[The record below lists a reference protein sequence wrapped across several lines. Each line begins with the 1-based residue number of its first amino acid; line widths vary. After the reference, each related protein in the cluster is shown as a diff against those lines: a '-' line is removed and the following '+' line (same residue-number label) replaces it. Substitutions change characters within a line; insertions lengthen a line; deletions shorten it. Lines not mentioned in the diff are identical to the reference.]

1 MLIQIKDK
9 YMIKKTLG
17 SLVIMSAL
25 VLAGCVLV
33 VNASTV
39 TGDLNTGLN
48 TNVGSMDG
56 IVVAAPTLSP
66 AASTYT
72 SAQTVTLSAS
82 GATKICY
89 TTDDTTPSCA
99 TSITCTTGTALA
111 SGGTITISSTDT
123 IKSAACYNN
132 NSTGP
137 VATSAYTINISSN
150 SGGGGGG
157 STVSSCSSISY
168 SDWGACNG
176 SFQFRQVSS
185 RTPSGCSLTTAQ
197 QLSLQRACVADS
209 GPVQSGDDSG
219 QTPVSNDSGSELGS
233 QANQTSDVDVQAVMD
248 QERALVQRS
257 STSLTNRLSGRILLQ
272 VEEKGEAWYVEPTTK
287 EKHFMGRPVDAFS
300 MMRQFG
306 LGISNANFAKF
317 TASGVPARFAG
328 RIFIKVE
335 EAGEA
340 YYVNPVDLKMH
351 YLGRPDDAFRI
362 MKELA
367 LGISNDNL
375 RQIQVAD

>member
-1 MLIQIKDK
+1 MKITKQTI
-9 YMIKKTLG
+9 I
-17 SLVIMSAL
+17 SLT
-25 VLAGCVLV
+25 LV
-33 VNASTV
+33 VLGIIFGSSPALATESSWQNLNPSFESGLSGTVSNCSTLSV
-39 TGDLNTGLN
+39 SN
-48 TNVGSMDG
+48 GS
-56 IVVAAPTLSP
+56 VAAYPACTITCNSGYTLSG
-66 AASTYT
+66 S
-72 SAQTVTLSAS
+72 
-82 GATKICY
+82 
-89 TTDDTTPSCA
+89 SCV
-99 TSITCTTGTALA
+99 A
-111 SGGTITISSTDT
+111 SGG
-123 IKSAACYNN
+123 
-132 NSTGP
+132 
-137 VATSAYTINISSN
+137 
-150 SGGGGGG
+150 GGGGGG

-168 SDWGACNG
+168 SDWGACSG
-176 SFQFRQVSS
+176 SFQYRQVSS
-185 RTPSGCSLTTAQ
+185 RTPSSCSLTTAQ
-197 QLSLQRACVADS
+197 QLSLQRACVVDS
-209 GPVQSGDDSG
+209 SPTQITNDSG
-219 QTPVSNDSGSELGS
+219 QTPVSSGSGS
-233 QANQTSDVDVQAVMD
+233 VSAPQVSPGSQTSDIDVTAVMD
-248 QERALVQRS
+248 QERALVQK
-257 STSLTNRLSGRILLQ
+257 TNTALTNRLSGRILLQ

-300 MMRQFG
+300 MMHKFG